1 MTRPPRYLLT
11 DSEKDALL
19 HQQAVLIERQ
29 AAIIE
34 TLTERIAALEAER
47 GKPRKT
53 SRNSHLP
60 PSQDPGSGKGKDKAA
75 RKKPSKKPRPSR
87 PGVSRRLAAT
97 PDETIVCKAD
107 RCACGADVSG
117 VKQICRMRYDHVDIP
132 PVVPHV
138 TRIEL
143 HGGRCVCGKRFR
155 AAPPA
160 GMTPGTPFGPNI
172 HALLA
177 YLHHSHHVGFE
188 RLARLAAELFGLKI
202 SEGAIANAL
211 HRLETPLEAQR
222 AEILEK
228 LRAAE
233 VVWSDETTTR
243 INGRMHWHWVFVTP
257 EAVLHE
263 VAPRRARAVAEAA
276 MGGHTPAVWI
286 SDRYAGQQEM
296 AAAHQVCL
304 AHVLRDV
311 QFAIDSGDDV
321 FAPTLAKLLAWT
333 IRVGRRREQL
343 KDSTLQQ
350 YRVKAD
356 NRLDRLLEKSA
367 PHPAGRKLQRQ
378 VKAWRSKFFVFL
390 EDRRVSATNNVAER
404 EIRPSVVFRKVT
416 GGFRSEWG
424 ARVHASYRSVTSTA
438 GIAGRTAFDTL
449 RELSA
454 TLFKPA
460 SQTA

>member
-34 TLTERIAALEAER
+34 TLAERIAALEADR

-60 PSQDPGSGKGKDKAA
+60 PSQDPGSGSGKDKAT
-75 RKKPSKKPRPSR
+75 RKKPAKKPRPSR

-143 HGGRCVCGKRFR
+143 HGGRCACGKRFR
-155 AAPPA
+155 AAPPV

-177 YLHHSHHVGFE
+177 YLHHSHHVSFE
-188 RLARLAAELFGLKI
+188 RLARLATELFGLKI

-211 HRLETPLEAQR
+211 HRLETTLEAQR

-321 FAPTLAKLLAWT
+321 FAPALAKLLAWT

-350 YRVKAD
+350 YRIKAD
-356 NRLDRLLEKSA
+356 SRLDRLLEKSA

-378 VKAWRSKFFVFL
+378 VKAWRSKFFVFM

-460 SQTA
+460 SQAA